1 MSKPTRKQRAAIFA
15 EQTLELYQKEY
26 DSKYCKFTFHTCG
39 NKEKNFCDSCE
50 DGSNYEYFQDSKTM
64 PDEDELTPY
73 EQTIRALTKLAE
85 KQTDRVEWRFY
96 QNGIIHLQS
105 KFVESVNELHKS

>member
-1 MSKPTRKQRAAIFA
+1 MSKPTRKQRAGIFA

-26 DSKYCKFTFHTCG
+26 NSKYCKFTFHTCA
-39 NKEKNFCDSCE
+39 NKEKNLCDSCE

-64 PDEDELTPY
+64 PGEDELTPY
-73 EQTIRALTKLAE
+73 EQTIRALIQLAE

-96 QNGIIHLQS
+96 QNGIIHLKEKYAS
-105 KFVESVNELHKS
+105 CVI